1 MSEDGDSGVQHERTG
16 ETEPENNRDSDLLI
30 RNGTTSGMMR
40 GQTRNSIKL
49 TPDSPP
55 QVFEAIIGR
64 LKNNPEYKDWAPTG
78 EALLKEYFESGKKE
92 ANEDVQKA
100 LDKLN
105 SIVQENMSGGTG
117 MHHNQGGNYVRDIN
131 SDAEMN
137 DDDHGDAAD
146 AGSSNDAGAGDSNDG
161 DMYSI
166 DIYAKKKKKIGYVG
180 IRSMLREINTEMVSM
195 EKEKKALVSFYEK
208 KVADLE
214 DTIFELRKDR
224 ASAEDGGQFWA

>member
-1 MSEDGDSGVQHERTG
+1 MSADGDSGVQHERTG
-16 ETEPENNRDSDLLI
+16 ETEPENNRDSDVGRLLT
-30 RNGTTSGMMR
+30 RGGTTSGTMR
-40 GQTRNSIKL
+40 GQTRQSIKL

-55 QVFEAIIGR
+55 DLFKGIISR
-64 LKNNPEYKDWAPTG
+64 LKNNAEYKKWAPTG

-92 ANEDVQKA
+92 ANEDVQTA

-105 SIVQENMSGGTG
+105 NIFQENMSGGTG

-131 SDAEMN
+131 SDAGMN
-137 DDDHGDAAD
+137 DDDHDGAEMNDD
-146 AGSSNDAGAGDSNDG
+146 AGGAE
-161 DMYSI
+161 MEEQSI
-166 DIYAKKKKKIGYVG
+166 DIYAKKKKKIGYAG

>member
-1 MSEDGDSGVQHERTG
+1 MSADGDSGVQHERTG
-16 ETEPENNRDSDLLI
+16 ETEPENNRDSDVGRLLT
-30 RNGTTSGMMR
+30 RGGTTSGTMR
-40 GQTRNSIKL
+40 GQTRQSIKL

-55 QVFEAIIGR
+55 DLFKGIISR
-64 LKNNPEYKDWAPTG
+64 LKNNAEYKKWAPTG
-78 EALLKEYFESGKKE
+78 EALLIEYFKSDKKK
-92 ANEDVQKA
+92 ANEDVQTA
-100 LDKLN
+100 LDELN
-105 SIVQENMSGGTG
+105 IIAQKNMRGGTG
-117 MHHNQGGNYVRDIN
+117 THHNQGNYVRDIN

-137 DDDHGDAAD
+137 DRGDADADRGDAD
-146 AGSSNDAGAGDSNDG
+146 A

-166 DIYAKKKKKIGYVG
+166 DIYAKKKKKIGYAG